1 MGKVYSVSQINSYIK
16 GLMRDDA
23 LLSRLELK
31 GELSN
36 VKYNS
41 SGIIYFTLKDKN
53 ASISGVMFSADAYTL
68 KFRLEEGMEV
78 VVTGSISV
86 YEKSG
91 TYQIYARNIRREG
104 SGLLYE
110 NFLKLKNELEEMG
123 MFDAGYKQEIP
134 PYVMRLGV
142 VTASTGAAVR
152 DIINIAKRRNP
163 FIEIFVYP
171 AKVQGEGAAESIV
184 TGIKALDSFGVDVII
199 AGRGGGSIE
208 DLWAFNEEITARAIF
223 DCKTPIISAV
233 GHETDTTIADFA
245 ADLRAPTPSAAA
257 ELAVFD
263 YSEFEDTLSDYRFT
277 LKDEIYEKIQSL
289 RQRLENCK
297 LKLNKLNPVYD
308 TAQKRIRLDGLEN
321 DLHSSMR
328 LALQKSRSKCLLYKE
343 RLNSFAPENRLK
355 KGFAYVEDGS
365 GKPLVDINLLK
376 TGDSLKLIMKDGK
389 VYTDVREIEKN
400 QPGRK

>member
-1 MGKVYSVSQINSYIK
+1 
-16 GLMRDDA
+16 
-23 LLSRLELK
+23 
-31 GELSN
+31 
-36 VKYNS
+36 
-41 SGIIYFTLKDKN
+41 
-53 ASISGVMFSADAYTL
+53 
-68 KFRLEEGMEV
+68 
-78 VVTGSISV
+78 
-86 YEKSG
+86 
-91 TYQIYARNIRREG
+91 
-104 SGLLYE
+104 
-110 NFLKLKNELEEMG
+110 MG

-184 TGIKALDSFGVDVII
+184 TGIRTLDSFGVDVII

-223 DCKTPIISAV
+223 DCKTPLISAV
-233 GHETDTTIADFA
+233 GHETDTTIADFV

-355 KGFAYVEDGS
+355 KGFAYVEDKS

-400 QPGRK
+400 